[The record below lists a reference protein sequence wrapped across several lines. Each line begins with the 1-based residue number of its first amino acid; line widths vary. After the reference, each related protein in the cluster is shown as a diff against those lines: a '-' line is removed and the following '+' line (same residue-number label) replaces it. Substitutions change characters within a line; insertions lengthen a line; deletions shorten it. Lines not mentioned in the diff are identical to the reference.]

1 MVWTIV
7 GIICFIFGC
16 IVLFSDKDNSDLP
29 GLVIIF
35 ISSMIAC
42 NGIASMIN
50 KNKSPIPNGKNDCIE
65 QVITLDSNKDT
76 VSITYIYKKDS
87 I

>member
-16 IVLFSDKDNSDLP
+16 IVLFSNKDNSDVP

-35 ISSMIAC
+35 ISSIIAC
-42 NGIASMIN
+42 NGIVSMIN
-50 KNKSPIPNGKNDCIE
+50 KNKSPILNEKNDYIE
-65 QVITLDSNKDT
+65 KVVTLDSNKDT
-76 VSITYIYKKDS
+76 ISITYIYKNED

>member
-16 IVLFSDKDNSDLP
+16 IVFFSDTDNSDVPAL
-29 GLVIIF
+29 LLIF

-42 NGIASMIN
+42 NGIVSMIN
-50 KNKSPIPNGKNDCIE
+50 KNKSPIPNEKNDYIE
-65 QVITLDSNKDT
+65 KVVTLDNNKDT
-76 VSITYIYKKDS
+76 ISITYIYKNED

>member
-16 IVLFSDKDNSDLP
+16 IVLFSDKDNSDVP
-29 GLVIIF
+29 GLIIIF
-35 ISSMIAC
+35 LSSMIAC

-50 KNKSPIPNGKNDCIE
+50 KNKSPIPNEKNDYIK
-65 QVITLDSNKDT
+65 QVVTLDNNKDT
-76 VSITYIYKKDS
+76 ISITYIYKIDS

>member
-16 IVLFSDKDNSDLP
+16 IVLFSDKDNSDVP

-42 NGIASMIN
+42 NGIASMII
-50 KNKSPIPNGKNDCIE
+50 KNKSPIPNEKNNYIE
-65 QVITLDSNKDT
+65 QVVTLDNNKDT
-76 VSITYIYKKDS
+76 ISITYIYKTDS